1 MRHQKAVNIKTLLE
15 TSNLAQIMRK
25 GIALNELNLQLQNRF
40 PEQFKGLFRVVNFT
54 QDSLTV
60 ETANAT
66 VRQALLFRQ
75 QELLALVRQ
84 TQPEIVSLTIKVNP
98 TLFAV

>member
-15 TSNLAQIMRK
+15 TSNLAKIMRK

-60 ETANAT
+60 ETANAV

>member
-60 ETANAT
+60 ETANAV